1 VVSTDEMTGVQA
13 LEPKHPDLPMQSGRV
28 LRREFEYLRQGTL
41 SFRVNFQ
48 LAQGTVGPV
57 WAGPTR
63 NADDFLAP
71 IQPTVDADPDI
82 VHWPFIVD
90 HLNTHPSE
98 SLVR

>member
-41 SFRVNFQ
+41 SFMVNFH

-82 VHWPFIVD
+82 VHWHFIVD
-90 HLNTHPSE
+90 NLNTHPSE